1 VVLSV
6 YNWRRV
12 WPKSVSASSKV
23 HRFLRLLQLVDR
35 LSAREAVNSTD
46 LARGLRVSIRTVH
59 RDLAFLRSLGFLVA
73 YDESSHNLKLV
84 SRPEKLFSDGVSP
97 EEGFA
102 LGIARSALSAYG
114 GSAFFGQVLRQIERL
129 MDRWRVDPGTS
140 ELDSF
145 LFRVMSYIQMR

>member
-1 VVLSV
+1 M
-6 YNWRRV
+6 
-12 WPKSVSASSKV
+12 
-23 HRFLRLLQLVDR
+23 
-35 LSAREAVNSTD
+35 
-46 LARGLRVSIRTVH
+46 
-59 RDLAFLRSLGFLVA
+59 
-73 YDESSHNLKLV
+73 
-84 SRPEKLFSDGVSP
+84 PEKLFSDGVSP